1 MPTTIDS
8 KTTAIPARR
17 AIPPVPVLSLAAFRS
32 PAQASPALPC
42 LLDAGAVRLVTSGRI
57 AIGLA
62 LREMGVG
69 PGDIVLVPAYHSPSM
84 IPPVLWR
91 GAHVVFYRI
100 HPDTTADLDDIA
112 AKLGPAVKAVMVTHF
127 FGIPQDLRPLRAL
140 CDRHGL
146 ALLEDCA
153 HAFFGRFGDTPV
165 GASGDYAIGSSMK
178 FFPIYEGG
186 CLVSARRPLGAIRLH
201 PAGLGFEAKAG
212 LAALEASFGYGRL
225 PVLRALLALPLR
237 LKSAAWGALK
247 ARRTEG
253 GAGAAASALAPD
265 SSDSSYNFDPRWVD
279 KQSSLFSR
287 LTLRAVSH
295 RRIVSLRRR
304 NYLALQAALDNLP
317 GCRPLFAS
325 LPEGACPWVFPLLVE
340 QPEAV
345 FERLHAAGVPMV
357 RFGASLWPGVDASV
371 CANSVALGRQLIA
384 FPCHQALRE
393 IESRWLIAT
402 VSDALRAAARVAA

>member
-17 AIPPVPVLSLAAFRS
+17 AIPPVPVLSLAALRS

-165 GASGDYAIGSSMK
+165 GVTGDYAIGSSMK

-186 CLVSARRPLGAIRLH
+186 CLVSARRPLDAVRLH
-201 PAGLGFEAKAG
+201 AAGTGFEAKAA

-225 PVLRALLALPLR
+225 PALRALLALPLR

-247 ARRTEG
+247 ARRTDR
-253 GAGAAASALAPD
+253 GAATAGSALAPD
-265 SSDSSYNFDPRWVD
+265 SSDSSFNFDPRWVD

-295 RRIVSLRRR
+295 RRIVALRRR
-304 NYLALQAALDNLP
+304 NYLALHAALENLP

-325 LPEGACPWVFPLLVE
+325 LPDGACPWVFPLLVE

-357 RFGASLWPGVDASV
+357 RFGASLWPGVDDAV

-393 IESRWLIAT
+393 DESRWMIAT
-402 VSDALRAAARVAA
+402 VSDALRAAATVAA